1 MTMQNKLKILIA
13 DDHFLFINGL
23 KLILQERMQ
32 FETID
37 HAQNGKEAIDKCRQ
51 HFDIVLMDI
60 NMPIIDGIEATRE
73 IKRHHP
79 DTKILIVSML
89 NNLDAVIN
97 VMKAGADGFL
107 VKNADPSEFIKAFHA
122 IKNDEIYLSDYF
134 SKLIDIDKSGKIMRK
149 DYITFSES
157 IITPREKS
165 VLRMICDG
173 FTNPEIAQTLFLSVE
188 TVNTHRKK
196 MLIKLDL
203 PNTAALVKFAI
214 ENKLLEQS

>member
-1 MTMQNKLKILIA
+1 MEARLKILIA

-23 KLILQERMQ
+23 RLIVQERMNP
-32 FETID
+32 EIVD
-37 HAQNGKEAIDKCRQ
+37 YALDGKEAIDKCNKLQ
-51 HFDIVLMDI
+51 YDIVLMDI

-79 DTKILIVSML
+79 EIKILIVSML
-89 NNLDAVIN
+89 SNLDAVIN

-107 VKNADPSEFIKAFHA
+107 IKNANPAEFHKAFHA
-122 IKNDEIYLSDYF
+122 VKNDAIYLSDHF
-134 SKLIDIDKSGKIMRK
+134 STLLDIDKSGKITRK
-149 DYITFSES
+149 DYITFSEN

-173 FTNPEIAQTLFLSVE
+173 FTNPEIAETLFLSVE

-196 MLIKLDL
+196 MLIKLNL
-203 PNTAALVKFAI
+203 PNTASLVKFAI
-214 ENKLLEQS
+214 ENKLLD